1 MKKLFL
7 LVTILSLFFIQCGNF
22 VTSSDNTDTTKPP
35 VIDSGDYTW
44 NDFKGR
50 YSVSIDTQSTMDIV
64 LFDTGYIQI
73 IMKTA
78 AGNANLG
85 SYYLG
90 ENTGSKYST
99 YSFIVG
105 KGTSAQA
112 EYDINFNN
120 ETLVYKNEVI
130 NMSKISSS
138 TDIQLNERVGQY
150 FDEENQ
156 SYVIVSASGI
166 SYSKLQ
172 SYSIISDDA
181 NTTKT
186 HFSKKG
192 VDGSVSYNVDY
203 IFNDQGVT
211 IIYKAVNS
219 QLGNTVIIDINKLCT
234 IPTEVKQ

>member
-1 MKKLFL
+1 MKKIL
-7 LVTILSLFFIQCGNF
+7 LLITILSLFLIQCGNF
-22 VTSSDNTDTTKPP
+22 VTSSNNTEQGGIIPP
-35 VIDSGDYTW
+35 IIENYTW

-50 YSVSIDTQSTMDIV
+50 YSLKVDEQSTMDIV

-73 IMKTA
+73 IMKTT

-99 YSFIVG
+99 YSFIIG
-105 KGTSAQA
+105 KGTSNQA

-120 ETLVYKNEVI
+120 KTLVYKNEI
-130 NMSKISSS
+130 LYMSKISTS

-150 FDEENQ
+150 FDEENK
-156 SYVIVSASGI
+156 SYVTVSSKGM
-166 SYSKLQ
+166 SYSKLYA
-172 SYSIISDDA
+172 YSIISDDA
-181 NTTKT
+181 NTIKN

-192 VDGSVSYNVDY
+192 VNGYVSYNIDY
-203 IFNDQGVT
+203 IFNDEGVT

-219 QLGNTVIIDINKLCT
+219 QLGNMAMIDINKLCK
-234 IPTEVKQ
+234 IPTEVK